1 MRYALLC
8 AIVGAVCAVAPM
20 SARAQTPPRFHNSS
34 ESSGVDSPR
43 YSPPVDYRAAD
54 DYPRYRPLWTFYY
67 YPRGIPQNLYDPKSP
82 GYRYYPYYEYR
93 SSYPQDQYDRSKVQR
108 YPVR

>member
-1 MRYALLC
+1 MRSCVRLWGRFAPLPLC
-8 AIVGAVCAVAPM
+8 LPVRRLRP
-20 SARAQTPPRFHNSS
+20 
-34 ESSGVDSPR
+34 DSTIPASLAGSIPR